1 VIAAWLFLRYN
12 AESGGWFSARTRL
25 PGIFASL
32 AAEGSRMLRLMLT
45 LPLSFVLA
53 VPALAAVPSAS
64 PDPKTLAIPA
74 QELSKARELVQQL
87 GSEQFNEREAAEE
100 ELAKMGRAARVA
112 LIEGVNTDPSQEV
125 RTRCQTLLP
134 KANALEMKAR
144 LEVFLADTQGKYEH
158 DLPGW
163 REFRATVR
171 GEWRLLGYPLADT
184 SLDKTARAVYVDL
197 LSSTINRQIVMAVGG
212 PLGELNNLVAGRR
225 QELYN
230 QKYGR
235 VVVVGGVVTSSP
247 ALRREPTAEDIVTLL
262 FAESFART
270 TRPAGRNVAISV
282 LLNASGF
289 MSAAQAADDK
299 GKVYRA
305 IAVAWLESRQDPL
318 DMQYAMTIA
327 NSLGLT
333 EQAVRLAVRLFET
346 KGAQVYARGNAAT
359 QLARLGNKSHI
370 PLLEKAFTD
379 DAVLGI
385 ARVTTPNKPVNEWP
399 TYEIQVRDVAL
410 AVSVILTGEK
420 LEDYG
425 FGDMFKANG
434 NAVGTAFSH
443 TRYYLEEDKRQ
454 AAFDKWKK
462 EHGKAED
469 AKK

>member
-1 VIAAWLFLRYN
+1 MPSLAD
-12 AESGGWFSARTRL
+12 GL
-25 PGIFASL
+25 PPEPAYPAFFASL
-32 AAEGSRMLRLMLT
+32 AAEGSHMLRVLLT

-53 VPALAAVPSAS
+53 APALAAAPSAS

-100 ELAKMGRAARVA
+100 ELVKMGRAARVA

-144 LEVFLADTQGKYEH
+144 LEVFLADTEGKYEH

-171 GEWRLLGYPLADT
+171 GEWRLMGYSLADT
-184 SLDKTARAVYVDL
+184 SLDKAARTVYVEI
-197 LSSTINRQIVMAVGG
+197 LSSPINRQIAMAVGG
-212 PLGELNNLVAGRR
+212 PPSELTGLVSGRR

-247 ALRREPTAEDIVTLL
+247 ALRREPTVDDIVTLL
-262 FAESFART
+262 FAESYAK

-282 LLNASGF
+282 LLNSSGF
-289 MSAAQAADDK
+289 IGAAQASDDK

-305 IAVAWLESRQDPL
+305 IAIAWLDSRQDPF

-327 NSLGLT
+327 SNLGLT
-333 EQAVRLAVRLFET
+333 EQAVQLAVRLFET
-346 KGAQVYARGNAAT
+346 KGAQVYTRGNAAST
-359 QLARLGNKSHI
+359 LARLGNKSHI
-370 PLLEKAFTD
+370 PLLEKAFKD
-379 DAVLGI
+379 DGILGI
-385 ARVTTPNKPVNEWP
+385 ARVTTPGVPVNEWP

-410 AVSVILTGEK
+410 AVSIILAGEK

-425 FGDMFKANG
+425 FADMFKANG
-434 NAVGTAFSH
+434 NAVGTAYSH
-443 TRYYLEEDKRQ
+443 TRYYLEEGKRQ

-469 AKK
+469 TKK